1 MLNQVFPIEGHL
13 KHSISLGDNVL
24 ELNILVHNNYQVFTL
39 DLKDTLLPVEN
50 IVNQIIEL
58 LAPKVDKDEQ

>member
-13 KHSISLGDNVL
+13 KHSISLGDNRI
-24 ELNILVHNNYQVFTL
+24 ELNILVQNDYHVFEL
-39 DLKDTLLPVEN
+39 EFPDTLLPPQD

-58 LAPKVDKDEQ
+58 LAPKVKDEQ